1 MSLVRNIL
9 KARRKITTHSKVS
22 TFLLVIVTPVKCKKK
37 KKNPQIDV
45 IFSIKMDVIIFV
57 VGSRQDNFIFLF
69 IFFNLKPNH

>member
-9 KARRKITTHSKVS
+9 NARRKITTHSKVS

-57 VGSRQDNFIFLF
+57 VGSRQDNLLF
-69 IFFNLKPNH
+69 FFFF

>member
-9 KARRKITTHSKVS
+9 NARRKITTHSKVS

-57 VGSRQDNFIFLF
+57 VGSRQDNYFFFYFIL
-69 IFFNLKPNH
+69 I

>member
-1 MSLVRNIL
+1 MSLVRKIL

-22 TFLLVIVTPVKCKKK
+22 TFLLVIVTPVKCKKNQ

-69 IFFNLKPNH
+69 IFFLI

>member
-57 VGSRQDNFIFLF
+57 VGSRQDNFFFFYFFL
-69 IFFNLKPNH
+69 I